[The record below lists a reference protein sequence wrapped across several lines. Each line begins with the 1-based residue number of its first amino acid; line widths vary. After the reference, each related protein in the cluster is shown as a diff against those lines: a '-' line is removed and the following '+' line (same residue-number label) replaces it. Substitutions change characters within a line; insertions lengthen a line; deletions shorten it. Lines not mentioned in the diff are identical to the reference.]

1 MISILTVQASNALLT
16 LQEGNGSAA
25 SPNGIK
31 KNSPVKQALQTKS
44 TISTAKKPGEFL
56 QQ

>member
-1 MISILTVQASNALLT
+1 MISFLTVQASNALLT

-44 TISTAKKPGEFL
+44 IISTAKKPGEFL